1 MNAYLFSLL
10 TLSLA
15 VMTLGVLLP
24 SSGRSGAG
32 RYAGLLISLLLIA
45 CLISPVKT
53 LLEGLLSIADGEIGV
68 TSPSQND
75 REELQKELQDAL
87 DESSQ
92 TYFAGMLSMAIER
105 EFSIPAGEVEAVI
118 LWNEAGSAPASV
130 TLLLSGS
137 AVWKN
142 PAPMEAYV
150 SELLNCPCTSAV
162 KSF

>member
-10 TLSLA
+10 TLCLA

-24 SSGRSGAG
+24 SSGRGGLG
-32 RYAGLLISLLLIA
+32 RYAGLLISLLLIV

-53 LLEGLLSIADGEIGV
+53 LLEGLLSIADGEISM
-68 TSPSQND
+68 TTPLPSD
-75 REELQKELQDAL
+75 KEELQKELQNAL
-87 DESSQ
+87 DESSRI
-92 TYFAGMLSMAIER
+92 YFAGMLSMTLER

-118 LWNEAGSAPASV
+118 LWNEVGNAPASV

-150 SELLNCPCTSAV
+150 SELLDCPCTSAV